1 MNKTLHKRVL
11 YPFRLQDA
19 LLWWTLMLFS
29 IAVLLWSGITGW
41 VLDAEIKRIHEAG
54 TVVSAQAQPH
64 TLLPASVVT
73 TSRLV
78 VPLVG
83 TATWVVG
90 EPLTLQ
96 ERNSERYYLC
106 DARGHCVEVRG
117 QPATETLTD
126 WQTPQALGISAVDQQ
141 HSVPLD
147 LGFQF
152 YLWLYMFLMILAMK
166 DMMNPFGPGK
176 VEREISELSKQAAL
190 GRASEQIG
198 SKSEEKEGAP

>member
-1 MNKTLHKRVL
+1 MNKTPPKRAL
-11 YPFRLQDA
+11 YPYRLKDA

-29 IAVLLWSGITGW
+29 IAVLLWSWITGW

-54 TVVSAQAQPH
+54 TVVSAQVQPH

-106 DARGHCVEVRG
+106 GARGHCVEVRG
-117 QPATETLTD
+117 KPDTGSLTD
-126 WQTPQALGISAVDQQ
+126 WQTPQALGISAVDQE

-152 YLWLYMFLMILAMK
+152 YLWLYMFLMILVMK

-176 VEREISELSKQAAL
+176 VEREIRELSKQKVSDEGL
-190 GRASEQIG
+190 EQVG
-198 SKSEEKEGAP
+198 AKEEAP